1 MCQKKMEQQQLR
13 HFSHPK
19 HPLVFNQDYI
29 IDTCRGCRE
38 LVYGLS
44 YSCKECRHWETVH
57 HKSCAELPLG
67 LHHPL
72 HPIHPLILF
81 SPQTWAYS
89 DDDEQ
94 FYKCELCKEYKDV
107 YTYRCSRCDF
117 NLHITCASLA
127 PTMDAKSH
135 HHPLTPFWKWITF
148 TCDLCGKEDKGT
160 PYLCRLC
167 DFWIHRRCSIY
178 PQRVKIRRHKHILH
192 LTHSSLEFHQSNSRF
207 CQICVEKLD
216 THFGLYYCS
225 RCDYVAHLDCG
236 MRLRG
241 IVGIDFP
248 EFRDED
254 EVPELNESID
264 SAAYQVKKSEVG
276 VDGTQIDTEIEH
288 FSHKHDLK
296 LIDEVL
302 NDQKCNGCAR
312 ALLGPFYSC
321 SQCGFFLHKSCA
333 NLPKTMRLQFLPF
346 PLTLIPTKPGEIF
359 QCFFCKRGCNGFSY
373 CRENSKRIL
382 DVQCTLTLASDILTH
397 KGHEHQLI
405 LSTTGYEQTCTSCNS
420 GTHYIFRCTICEF
433 ALDLKCATLP
443 YTTRYKQHEH
453 PFALC
458 YNVEDDSNE
467 YYCDIC
473 EEERDPKHWF
483 YYCENCTYPA
493 HPNCILGKYTN
504 IWFGDTYTFG
514 FHPHPL
520 TFIEET
526 EDSPECH
533 DCGDPCKEFILQC
546 VQCNFYIHDKCV
558 WGEEKWF

>member
-1 MCQKKMEQQQLR
+1 MEQQLL
-13 HFSHPK
+13 HFSDPE
-19 HPLVFNQDYI
+19 HPLVFNQDDRRDYR
-29 IDTCRGCRE
+29 CHGCQE
-38 LVYGLS
+38 FVYGPS
-44 YSCKECRHWETVH
+44 YSCKECGVWETLL

-81 SPQTWAYS
+81 DEKTHYPEEEEDKQKTKCQLCNESRGQYS
-89 DDDEQ
+89 
-94 FYKCELCKEYKDV
+94 
-107 YTYRCSRCDF
+107 YRCYRCNF

-127 PTMDAKSH
+127 PTMDAEFH

-148 TCDLCGKEDKGT
+148 TCDLCGKEDKGI
-160 PYLCRLC
+160 PYLCPLC
-167 DFWIHRRCSIY
+167 GFWIHRRCSFF
-178 PQRVKIRRHKHILH
+178 PRRVKNMRHKHLLH
-192 LTHSSLEFHQSNSRF
+192 LTHSSLEFHQSDSRF

-216 THFGLYYCS
+216 TRYGLYYCS
-225 RCDYVAHLDCG
+225 KCDYVAHLDCG
-236 MRLRG
+236 MRWNIINLG
-241 IVGIDFP
+241 
-248 EFRDED
+248 
-254 EVPELNESID
+254 
-264 SAAYQVKKSEVG
+264 YQVKKSKVG
-276 VDGTQIDTEIEH
+276 VDGTQIDTEIKH
-288 FSHKHDLK
+288 FSHEHDLK

-333 NLPKTMRLQFLPF
+333 NLPKTMQLQLLPY

-359 QCFFCKRGCNGFSY
+359 QCISCKRGCNGFSY
-373 CRENSKRIL
+373 YEKEADLNF
-382 DVQCTLTLASDILTH
+382 DVQCALTLASDILTH
-397 KGHEHQLI
+397 KGHEHQLFF
-405 LSTTGYEQTCTSCNS
+405 STTEYEQTCTSCNS
-420 GTHYIFRCTICEF
+420 KTPFIFRCTICEF

-443 YTTRYKQHEH
+443 HTTRYKQHEH
-453 PFALC
+453 PFTLC
-458 YNVEDDSNE
+458 YTVEDDSNE

-473 EEERDPKHWF
+473 EEERDPKYWF

-504 IWFGDTYTFG
+504 IWFGDTYTSDC
-514 FHPHPL
+514 HPHPL

-533 DCGDPCKEFILQC
+533 NCGDPCKEFILQC

-558 WGEEKWF
+558 WGKEEWF

>member
-1 MCQKKMEQQQLR
+1 MEQQQQLQ
-13 HFSHPK
+13 HFSHPE
-19 HPLVFNQDYI
+19 HPLVFNQDDGSFYR
-29 IDTCRGCRE
+29 CRGCRE
-38 LVYGLS
+38 LVHGPS
-44 YSCKECRHWETVH
+44 YSCKECGVWETRLQ
-57 HKSCAELPLG
+57 KSCAELPLG

-81 SPQTWAYS
+81 SPQTWS
-89 DDDEQ
+89 ENEQ

-107 YTYRCSRCDF
+107 YAYRCSRCDF

-127 PTMDAKSH
+127 PTMFAEFH
-135 HHPLTPFWKWITF
+135 HHPLTPVWKWITF

-160 PYLCRLC
+160 PYLCHLC
-167 DFWIHRRCSIY
+167 DFWIHGRCSIF
-178 PQRVKIRRHKHILH
+178 PQRVKNVRHKHFLH
-192 LTHSSLEFHQSNSRF
+192 LTHSSLEFHQSDSRF

-216 THFGLYYCS
+216 TRYGLYYCS
-225 RCDYVAHLDCG
+225 ECDYVAHLDCC
-236 MRLRG
+236 MRFDINLL
-241 IVGIDFP
+241 

-254 EVPELNESID
+254 EVPEPNELID
-264 SAAYQVKKSEVG
+264 SAAYQVKKSKVG
-276 VDGTQIDTEIEH
+276 VDGTQIDTEIKH
-288 FSHKHDLK
+288 FSHEHDLK
-296 LIDEVL
+296 LTDEVL

-333 NLPKTMRLQFLPF
+333 NLPKTMRLQLLPY

-373 CRENSKRIL
+373 YEKVADINL

-397 KGHEHQLI
+397 KGHEHQLFF
-405 LSTTGYEQTCTSCNS
+405 STTEYEQTCTSCNS
-420 GTHYIFRCTICEF
+420 KTHDIFRCTICEF
-433 ALDLKCATLP
+433 ALDIKCATLP
-443 YTTRYKQHEH
+443 HTTRYKQHEH
-453 PFALC
+453 PFTLC
-458 YNVEDDSNE
+458 YTVEDDSNE

-514 FHPHPL
+514 CHPHPL

-526 EDSPECH
+526 EDSHECH

-558 WGEEKWF
+558 WGKKKWF